1 MTNNSTSLDKGIS
14 LSGHEWRVIIAA
26 SIGNALEWF
35 DLVVY
40 GFFAVVISRLF
51 FPTDNEVVSLLLTF
65 ATFAISFL
73 MRPLGAIVIG
83 IYADK
88 AGRKAA
94 LTLAIL
100 LMMVGTFMIGIM
112 PTYDSI
118 GILAPIGIILA
129 RLMQGFSAGGEF
141 GSATAYL
148 AEHSPE
154 HRGFFASWIATSQG
168 ATTFLAAV
176 FGVTLTTLLT
186 PEQLSSWGWR
196 IPYFFGLLIG
206 PVAYYIRLHLDET
219 PEFQE
224 AKEAKEVTETPLRD
238 ALASQ
243 KELLLVAIGAVIFIT
258 VSAYLLLY
266 MPTYAVR
273 ELHLP
278 ASAIFTALIVT
289 GLIQMFGTPFIG
301 MWSDRHGYTPI
312 MLAGAAIALV
322 IAYPAFSLLL
332 RFPSLTSLILFQ
344 IAIGIVMI
352 MYYGALPALLTEV
365 FPVQTRT
372 TGMSVAYNLAVTFF
386 GGFAPFIITSLIGLT
401 GSSVAPA
408 FYWMAAAAV
417 SIAALMRVR
426 QIFAGNR
433 RIVG

>member
-1 MTNNSTSLDKGIS
+1 MPSNPAASNGHVTMNR
-14 LSGHEWRVIIAA
+14 HEWRVIIAA

-83 IYADK
+83 IYADR

-100 LMMVGTFMIGIM
+100 LMMVGTLMIGIM
-112 PTYDSI
+112 PTYEAI
-118 GILAPIGIILA
+118 GILAPVGIIVA
-129 RLMQGFSAGGEF
+129 RLIQGFSAGGEF

-154 HRGFFASWIATSQG
+154 HRGFYASWIATSQG
-168 ATTFLAAV
+168 ATTFLAAA

-196 IPYFFGLLIG
+196 VPYFFGLLIG

-219 PEFQE
+219 PEFQAAQE
-224 AKEAKEVTETPLRD
+224 TQEVTQTPLRD

-273 ELHLP
+273 ELHVP
-278 ASAIFTALIVT
+278 ASAIFTALIAT

-312 MLAGAAIALV
+312 MLAGAVIALA
-322 IAYPAFSLLL
+322 IAYPAFTLLL
-332 RFPSLTSLILFQ
+332 RFPSLTNLILFQ
-344 IAIGIVMI
+344 ITIGIVMI
-352 MYYGALPALLTEV
+352 MYYGALPALLTEI

-372 TGMSVAYNLAVTFF
+372 TGMSVAYNLAVTLF
-386 GGFAPFIITSLIGLT
+386 GGFAPFIIIWLIGVT

-408 FYWMAAAAV
+408 FYWMAAAAA
-417 SIAALMRVR
+417 SIVALVRIRV
-426 QIFAGNR
+426 IFAGNE